1 MGTTACR
8 TVSPDS
14 AQSEGSI
21 HGLSDENTN
30 SQPEQTQEQTARK
43 NEKKYVQ
50 NRDRVDSGICIAESD
65 IILVRRARR
74 RKPVSIKLK

>member
-1 MGTTACR
+1 MGTTARR

-21 HGLSDENTN
+21 HGLSDENTH
-30 SQPEQTQEQTARK
+30 SQPEHEETARK